1 MNEVDAKELKVLI
14 ESGDVIIVDVREQ
27 DEYDEAHIDGVH
39 LVPMS
44 AFNPKD
50 VPEVPADK
58 KLVFSCRSGGRSA
71 RMLEVYE
78 AFYPDV
84 DAYNFKG
91 GIMAWMEEGFAV
103 VQG

>member
-1 MNEVDAKELKVLI
+1 MNEVDAKELK
-14 ESGDVIIVDVREQ
+14 EMMDRDEVIVVDVREKG
-27 DEYDEAHIDGVH
+27 EYDEVHIEGAHF
-39 LVPMS
+39 VPMS

-50 VPEVPADK
+50 VPDIPADK

-84 DAYNFKG
+84 DVYNFKG
-91 GIMAWMEEGFAV
+91 GILAWVEEGFPV